1 MNTVQRKREILV
13 GRLEH
18 EILLALV
25 KPRFLGSNNAF
36 RRHPLF
42 LRWLHIKLPL
52 LELQWAGEV
61 CCFFQPRVFAL
72 TLTHNLLA
80 RVSFLSTPCGRQLH
94 HDSRSF
100 VFAPPRATSIEAK
113 YNTKI
118 ISFHINFTTWTED
131 GARCFQAKKF
141 SNQMWAWIFPF
152 RAVQSYNSLRS
163 RHCTRIETCDIRTI
177 HFIPLFHVNRDPT
190 RFEADKFVSRVRI
203 FNVFTN
209 LCNRY

>member
-1 MNTVQRKREILV
+1 MRVNKLSLLYLSLSEERNGRNRFNSLWLDPLRILVNTVQRKREILV

-100 VFAPPRATSIEAK
+100 VFTPPRATSIEAK

-118 ISFHINFTTWTED
+118 IPFHINFTTWTED

-141 SNQMWAWIFPF
+141 SNQMWAWIFPC
-152 RAVQSYNSLRS
+152 SELCNHIIL
-163 RHCTRIETCDIRTI
+163 
-177 HFIPLFHVNRDPT
+177 
-190 RFEADKFVSRVRI
+190 RVRATVHVSKHVI
-203 FNVFTN
+203 
-209 LCNRY
+209 

>member
-1 MNTVQRKREILV
+1 MNTLQRKREILV

-61 CCFFQPRVFAL
+61 CCFFQPRVFTL

-100 VFAPPRATSIEAK
+100 VFAPSRSTSIEAK
-113 YNTKI
+113 YNTEI
-118 ISFHINFTTWTED
+118 IPFHINFTTWTGD
-131 GARCFQAKKF
+131 SARCFQAKKF
-141 SNQMWAWIFPF
+141 SNRMRAWIFPF
-152 RAVQSYNSLRS
+152 KAVQSHHNSSCS

-177 HFIPLFHVNRDPT
+177 HFIPREQRRYTPFRGRQICKSSANFH
-190 RFEADKFVSRVRI
+190 
-203 FNVFTN
+203 VFTN

>member
-1 MNTVQRKREILV
+1 MTRINKLSLLYLHQKKNGRNRFNSFWLDPLRILVNTVQRKRGILV
-13 GRLEH
+13 GRLEY

-25 KPRFLGSNNAF
+25 KPHFLGSNNAF
-36 RRHPLF
+36 RRHPPF

-80 RVSFLSTPCGRQLH
+80 RVSFLFTPCGRQLH

-100 VFAPPRATSIEAK
+100 VFAPPRSTSIEPK

-118 ISFHINFTTWTED
+118 IPFHVNFTTWTKD
-131 GARCFQAKKF
+131 NARRFQAKKF
-141 SNQMWAWIFPF
+141 SNVSLNILVF
-152 RAVQSYNSLRS
+152 RAVQSHIIFRVRATVS
-163 RHCTRIETCDIRTI
+163 RHVI
-177 HFIPLFHVNRDPT
+177 
-190 RFEADKFVSRVRI
+190 
-203 FNVFTN
+203 
-209 LCNRY
+209 